1 MSAAWQ
7 TDTGTKVKVRF
18 VQLILLLLSSGA
30 GIDARSQDVR
40 FTDVTEDVGLRS
52 EATWKYGG
60 PTLADLN
67 NDGRY
72 DLVLT
77 NHHAVPAQLFF
88 ATNDNRFSESG
99 PLMRGDVHGI
109 AAGDYDRDGLVDLV
123 VSLGGGNGTTP
134 QPPRLLRNTGGG
146 FEDVTDSAG
155 IADLGARGRSVRW
168 IDLDTDGDLD
178 LLEIVAEQLA
188 TESGPRNILFENIG
202 DGTFRY
208 RESPAFE
215 AIEAERVLITDIDAD
230 GVPDLVTFTPLRI
243 MKGNN
248 DFGFTDVS
256 EQWLAGLSQAQREHA
271 MAVSEADIDN
281 DGDMDLYVARGKTYY
296 EIANN
301 SVELDES
308 GRMNLRDEGNES
320 EDSIEF
326 GAGETVGLTDFWHW
340 PRGVDVTLPVYLGN
354 SGEMLAT
361 PTSEVPVSSLQA
373 RGFPGTL
380 EQDGWYLGY
389 LGEGRWK
396 LAWKLNG
403 NLAWDIRA
411 SVTGV
416 TSLYPEWDPQ
426 ELGVP
431 DLLLVNEGDRF
442 RDASDL
448 LPAESGDN
456 NWGVVTADFDNDTDA
471 DFFVWRFG
479 RLHGRIADVL
489 LTNAD
494 GQFTASANHGATN
507 LAGGGHG
514 DMGVPVDYDG
524 DGWLDLLSGSDNYG
538 HWDVFRNQG
547 SRGNSITIRVG
558 NSPAGTDAHNAG
570 VSIMTAGAQQTKFV
584 RSAGAVHSQ
593 GLGNLVHFG
602 LGEITESATIRVRW
616 RTGEETTLEKLLAN
630 EIHDVGAFVGPRIG
644 RFDPQKDL
652 YLPQFDSKPDV
663 DDIHSVAGVAML
675 LRDARFA
682 NVNYRAVAGAYG
694 EQRGL
699 YVPSPELFELAFGD
713 NWSDAHNSREL
724 ALDTVTALVEETV
737 ENGGQVWVAEAGQ
750 SDFTADWL
758 GRIDQNKRE
767 NVHVVQ
773 HSDWNE
779 YSATDD
785 KLDFVQAHATY
796 HRIPDGNE
804 LDNGTPGFRT
814 SSVHLMEK
822 AASDDAT
829 GAIWQLARDVANRFN
844 GVDGRYLNP
853 DIEQGGMDFSDV
865 VESCWIFGCDH
876 LRDADAF
883 FLAFMPSKPE

>member
-1 MSAAWQ
+1 M
-7 TDTGTKVKVRF
+7 KVWF
-18 VQLILLLLSSGA
+18 VQLFLLLLISGA
-30 GIDARSQDVR
+30 SIDARSQELR
-40 FTDVTEDVGLRS
+40 FADVTENVGLRS

-88 ATNDNRFSESG
+88 ATNGHRFSESG
-99 PLMRGDVHGI
+99 PVMRGDVHGI

-123 VSLGGGNGTTP
+123 VSLGGGNGANP
-134 QPPRLLRNTGGG
+134 HPPRLLRNTGGG

-178 LLEIVAEQLA
+178 LLEIVAEPLA
-188 TESGPRNILFENIG
+188 TESGPRNILFENLG
-202 DGTFRY
+202 DGTFHY
-208 RESPAFE
+208 RESPGFE
-215 AIEAERVLITDIDAD
+215 DIEAERVLITDIDTD
-230 GVPDLVTFTPLRI
+230 SVPDLVTFTPLRI

-248 DFGFTDVS
+248 DFGFSDVS
-256 EQWLAGLSQAQREHA
+256 ERWLAGLSQAQREHA

-320 EDSIEF
+320 EDAIEF
-326 GAGETVGLTDFWHW
+326 SAGDTVGLTDFWHW
-340 PRGVDVTLPVYLGN
+340 PRGVDLTLPVYLGN
-354 SGEMLAT
+354 SGERLET
-361 PTSEVPVSSLQA
+361 PTSEVPVSSMQA
-373 RGFPGTL
+373 RGFPEAL
-380 EQDGWYLGY
+380 DQDGWYLGY
-389 LGEGRWK
+389 LGDGRWK
-396 LAWKLNG
+396 LAWKLSG

-416 TSLYPEWDPQ
+416 TGLYPEWDPQ
-426 ELGVP
+426 EPGVS

-442 RDASDL
+442 RDASNL
-448 LPAESGDN
+448 LPAESRDN

-479 RLHGRIADVL
+479 RLHGRIADIL
-489 LTNAD
+489 LTNVD
-494 GQFTASANHGATN
+494 GQFTASTDHGATN

-514 DMGVPVDYDG
+514 DMGAPIDYDG

-538 HWDVFRNQG
+538 HWNLFRNRE
-547 SRGNSITIRVG
+547 SSGNSITIRVG
-558 NSPAGTDAHNAG
+558 NSPVGTDPHNAE
-570 VSIMTAGAQQTKFV
+570 VSITTAGDKQTKFV

-593 GLGNLVHFG
+593 GLENLVHFG
-602 LGEITESATIRVRW
+602 LGDDTASATTRVRW
-616 RTGEETTLEKLLAN
+616 RTGEETTFDNLLAN
-630 EIHDVGAFVGPRIG
+630 EIHDVGVFAGPRIG

-663 DDIHSVAGVAML
+663 DDIHSVAGVATL

-682 NVNYRAVAGAYG
+682 HVKYRAVAGAYG
-694 EQRGL
+694 KQRGL
-699 YVPSPELFELAFGD
+699 YVPSPELFDLAFGD
-713 NWSDAHNSREL
+713 NWSDAHSTREL
-724 ALDTVTALVEETV
+724 ALDTVTALVEETI
-737 ENGGQVWVAEAGQ
+737 ENGGRIWVAEAGQ

-758 GRIDQNKRE
+758 CRIDQNQRK

-779 YSATDD
+779 HSATDD
-785 KLDFVQAHATY
+785 KLEFVQAHATY
-796 HRIPDGNE
+796 HKIPDGNE

-814 SSVHLMEK
+814 RSAHLMEK
-822 AASDDAT
+822 AASDDDT

-853 DIEQGGMDFSDV
+853 DIEEGGMDFSDV

-883 FLAFMPSKPE
+883 FLAFLPSKPVQTNAASTR